1 MLDINKLKDKFDE
14 ILSSYDEEKIQQW
27 FDFDDNRKLTQK
39 EWENKLK
46 QYAVYEKKPAHGN
59 LENNVILAPYKS
71 KEEAEEA
78 KVKYG
83 YGNDNYYVDLYN
95 ISKDV

>member
-46 QYAVYEKKPAHGN
+46 QYAVYETMSATSFDGFEPDGVS
-59 LENNVILAPYKS
+59 NVCRGKQKTHKNHIF
-71 KEEAEEA
+71 
-78 KVKYG
+78 KY
-83 YGNDNYYVDLYN
+83 NE
-95 ISKDV
+95 